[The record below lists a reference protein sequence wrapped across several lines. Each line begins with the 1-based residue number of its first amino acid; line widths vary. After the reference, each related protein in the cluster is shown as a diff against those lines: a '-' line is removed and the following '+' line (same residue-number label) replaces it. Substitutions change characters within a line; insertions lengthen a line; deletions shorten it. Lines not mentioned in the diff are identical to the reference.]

1 MSGKIAGL
9 FYEVDYKV
17 NQQGLKRA
25 ETGIKQIGDNAKGT
39 VNQIGFL
46 EEGMGSLIGKAA
58 GIVSVGYAFKK
69 TTDLIG
75 QSVVAYTEFDD
86 SLRKTGSKLNLTDV
100 EMKSL
105 ANSTRSVALEFNS
118 TGKAVSD
125 AQEYLALAGYN
136 LKEIQAASP
145 TVVAAQRAT
154 GESMQLVSDIA
165 TDTASSYGYMANEL
179 NFVTD
184 RMVYT
189 TTAFN
194 TNFAQMGE
202 AMKYVAPVAKNAG
215 LEFADLNAY
224 IGVAANSG
232 IKASQAGTA
241 LRAMFLRI
249 QAPSKMAE
257 KQLKKYNIQLYDN
270 KGKFIGVN
278 NALALMEKKMG
289 TMTEKQ
295 KAFFMQQVFGTEA
308 MSTANIIFKEG
319 IDNIIAYGDAIDG
332 ATGKTSQMAK
342 YMEAGLGGM
351 IRSLDSEKD
360 AIKTT
365 LGEAFEPVAW
375 KFVKILRDGTRE
387 IRKEIE
393 DDDNKGTITKTF
405 LGGLTMTENGLKSVW
420 NGIEYVGN
428 IVNAVTL
435 GTAGKTMD
443 FLKDNPY
450 ILFGKLS
457 KMYDVGEEE
466 LVRQNIERRWMKE
479 DTDILSGGSKAAR
492 EYVFKN
498 FGISEEMNFLES
510 KAGDIQDYLKEKGYL
525 LNEDTMVLPIN
536 RATATEE
543 QIQAAKEKYMTN
555 QLTAPKLEIK
565 IEINGGIFNNEQGIN
580 QLADALEERFQKT
593 IDTSWNKKLSME
605 DLLING
611 R

>member
-1 MSGKIAGL
+1 MSDKIAGL

-308 MSTANIIFKEG
+308 IKKTVKYVSSYANNTDHVSIVEL
-319 IDNIIAYGDAIDG
+319 A
-332 ATGKTSQMAK
+332 
-342 YMEAGLGGM
+342 
-351 IRSLDSEKD
+351 
-360 AIKTT
+360 
-365 LGEAFEPVAW
+365 
-375 KFVKILRDGTRE
+375 
-387 IRKEIE
+387 
-393 DDDNKGTITKTF
+393 NKGTY
-405 LGGLTMTENGLKSVW
+405 KS
-420 NGIEYVGN
+420 
-428 IVNAVTL
+428 TL
-435 GTAGKTMD
+435 GDFTAQEYTMGIAGVFAGLPLNRSGD
-443 FLKDNPY
+443 NLTLTDLKEVQDVEAA
-450 ILFGKLS
+450 LGKLNLYNDDGKVRINMAVNS
-457 KMYDVGEEE
+457 KTTFDST
-466 LVRQNIERRWMKE
+466 WKS
-479 DTDILSGGSKAAR
+479 DTRFIKVVEGMCIVVDDIR
-492 EYVFKN
+492 DTFKN
-498 FGISEEMNFLES
+498 YWMGIYLNNYDNKMNFCSNVNKIYFKDLQPNVLSADYDNRIEIDLEKQKQVVVADGKDPDELTELEILRYPS
-510 KAGDIQDYLKEKGYL
+510 GHQVFLAGDVRFA
-525 LNEDTMVLPIN
+525 NTMV
-536 RATATEE
+536 
-543 QIQAAKEKYMTN
+543 
-555 QLTAPKLEIK
+555 
-565 IEINGGIFNNEQGIN
+565 
-580 QLADALEERFQKT
+580 
-593 IDTSWNKKLSME
+593 
-605 DLLING
+605 DLHLVITM
-611 R
+611 

>member
-1 MSGKIAGL
+1 MAGKIAGIY
-9 FYEVDYKV
+9 YEVDYKI
-17 NQQGLKRA
+17 NPQGFQKANDNIKRID
-25 ETGIKQIGDNAKGT
+25 GNAKGAA
-39 VNQIGFL
+39 NQIGFL
-46 EEGMGSLIGKAA
+46 DKGIGSLIGKTA

-69 TTDLIG
+69 TSDFIG

-86 SLRKTGSKLNLTDV
+86 SLRKTGSKLNLTDA

-136 LKEIQAASP
+136 LEEIQAASG

-165 TDTASSYGYMANEL
+165 TDTASSYGYMANEID
-179 NFVTD
+179 FVTD

-249 QAPSKMAE
+249 QAPSKMAA
-257 KQLKKYNIQLYDN
+257 KQLRRYNIQLYDN

-278 NALALMEKKMG
+278 NAMALMEKKMG

-319 IDNIIAYGDAIDG
+319 INNIIAYGDAIDG
-332 ATGKTSQMAK
+332 ANGKTSQMAK
-342 YMEAGLGGM
+342 YMEAGIGGM

-375 KFVKILRDGTRE
+375 EFVKILRDGTKDIRE
-387 IRKEIE
+387 SLEKEE
-393 DDDNKGTITKTF
+393 TKSNITKF
-405 LGGLTMTENGLKSVW
+405 GLGVWDFAKSGFGLAGDFMYNTGEILNLATG
-420 NGIEYVGN
+420 GIFKAVPNAAVGG
-428 IVNAVTL
+428 AV
-435 GTAGKTMD
+435 GGV
-443 FLKDNPY
+443 
-450 ILFGKLS
+450 IER
-457 KMYDVGEEE
+457 GEGV
-466 LVRQNIERRWMKE
+466 LANQNVERRWMREDKSLLDKSIGEMDKYIAENFNPFGTFSETPLKE
-479 DTDILSGGSKAAR
+479 NET
-492 EYVFKN
+492 
-498 FGISEEMNFLES
+498 
-510 KAGDIQDYLKEKGYL
+510 YLKIGDQETKIDKDL
-525 LNEDTMVLPIN
+525 LSQL
-536 RATATEE
+536 TATER
-543 QIQAAKEKYMTN
+543 ATYLN
-555 QLTAPKLEIK
+555 QTATQKALRFNPTITLN
-565 IEINGGIFNNEQGIN
+565 INGITNLNNEAVENLKESVAEIVRKEFEKQW
-580 QLADALEERFQKT
+580 ALERV
-593 IDTSWNKKLSME
+593 
-605 DLLING
+605 LIG
-611 R
+611 GDY

>member
-46 EEGMGSLIGKAA
+46 DQGMGSLIGKAA

-332 ATGKTSQMAK
+332 ATGKTEAMAK
-342 YMEAGLGGM
+342 YMDAGIGGM
-351 IRSLDSEKD
+351 LRSLDSQKD
-360 AIKTT
+360 AIKLT
-365 LGEAFEPVAW
+365 LGEAFEPVAYE
-375 KFVKILRDGTRE
+375 FVRILRDGAKDFNE
-387 IRKEIE
+387 VLENSEGLNNIIRVAM
-393 DDDNKGTITKTF
+393 
-405 LGGLTMTENGLKSVW
+405 GLTEVIEGIKWVGQNIDYIAEGLNLGPTFKVGK
-420 NGIEYVGN
+420 GIAN
-428 IVNAVTL
+428 L
-435 GTAGKTMD
+435 WWKTMNPLGSTAS
-443 FLKDNPY
+443 FLSKRGERRLIEQGIDRRWLREDKGLLDKSATEMDKY
-450 ILFGKLS
+450 IAENFNLFGTFSETPL
-457 KMYDVGEEE
+457 
-466 LVRQNIERRWMKE
+466 KE
-479 DTDILSGGSKAAR
+479 NET
-492 EYVFKN
+492 
-498 FGISEEMNFLES
+498 
-510 KAGDIQDYLKEKGYL
+510 YLKIGDQETKIDKDL
-525 LNEDTMVLPIN
+525 LSQL
-536 RATATEE
+536 TATER
-543 QIQAAKEKYMTN
+543 ATYLN
-555 QLTAPKLEIK
+555 QTETQKALRFNPTITLN
-565 IEINGGIFNNEQGIN
+565 INGITNLNNEAVENLKESVAEIVRKEFEKQW
-580 QLADALEERFQKT
+580 ALERV
-593 IDTSWNKKLSME
+593 
-605 DLLING
+605 LIG
-611 R
+611 GDY

>member
-1 MSGKIAGL
+1 MQKFKKGGAMSGKIAGL

-46 EEGMGSLIGKAA
+46 DQGMGSLIGKAA

-105 ANSTRSVALEFNS
+105 ANSTRSVALEFNT

-360 AIKTT
+360 AIKTI
-365 LGEAFEPVAW
+365 LGEAFEPVAYE
-375 KFVKILRDGTRE
+375 FTRILRDETRN
-387 IRKEIE
+387 IRKELE
-393 DDDNKGTITKTF
+393 KEENKSALAKFG
-405 LGGLTMTENGLKSVW
+405 LGLLDLGKSGLGLAGDFMYNTGKILNFATGGVFEAIP
-420 NGIEYVGN
+420 NIAIGGAVGGV
-428 IVNAVTL
+428 I
-435 GTAGKTMD
+435 KR
-443 FLKDNPY
+443 
-450 ILFGKLS
+450 
-457 KMYDVGEEE
+457 GEGV
-466 LVRQNIERRWMKE
+466 LANQNVERRWLKE
-479 DTDILSGGSKAAR
+479 EKSFLD
-492 EYVFKN
+492 KN
-498 FGISEEMNFLES
+498 IGEMDKYIAENFNLFGTFSETPLKENET
-510 KAGDIQDYLKEKGYL
+510 YLKIGDQETKIDKDL
-525 LNEDTMVLPIN
+525 LSQL
-536 RATATEE
+536 TATER
-543 QIQAAKEKYMTN
+543 ATYLN
-555 QLTAPKLEIK
+555 QTETQKALRFNPTITLN
-565 IEINGGIFNNEQGIN
+565 INGITNLNNEAVENLKESVAEIVRKEFEKQW
-580 QLADALEERFQKT
+580 ALERV
-593 IDTSWNKKLSME
+593 
-605 DLLING
+605 LIG
-611 R
+611 GDY